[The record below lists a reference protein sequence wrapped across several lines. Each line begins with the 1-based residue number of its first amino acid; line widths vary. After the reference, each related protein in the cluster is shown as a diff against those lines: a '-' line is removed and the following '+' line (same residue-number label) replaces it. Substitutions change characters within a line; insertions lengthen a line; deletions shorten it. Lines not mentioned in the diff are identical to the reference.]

1 MFRWLST
8 FSDML
13 NLDKEDLVVTKNG
26 IVTTVTVYFN
36 KNGIPVGATLTANK
50 EATRAEELQKQI
62 EEAVEKE
69 DYSLAAQLK
78 KEKDSL

>member
-8 FSDML
+8 FSDMF
-13 NLDKEDLVVTKNG
+13 NLEKEDLVITRNGVVTK
-26 IVTTVTVYFN
+26 VTVYFN
-36 KNGIPVGATLTANK
+36 TNGTPVGATLSSSK
-50 EATRAEELQKQI
+50 ETTKAEELQKQI